1 MLKFFRKIRQNLL
14 MENKT
19 GKYFKYA
26 IGEII
31 LVVIGILIALQ
42 INNWNQNRIQLK
54 QEQKILLSLKTDFIE
69 SKVRLLK
76 SMGMQKD
83 VVRKGSELIKIYEG
97 KIPRPIND
105 SITNF
110 LLAGVN
116 GFYRA
121 ELLTGAYDAFI
132 NAGNSELIR
141 NDKLIKMLAEYF
153 SIVESGFEDQET
165 STNLQNN
172 MQTIIAPFGVELY
185 YSPIKQNFFGLD
197 TVKRPKE
204 DMAIDFLFKQDAFFG
219 NLIHRMIVEYIRY
232 SIQEEMLVKIDEILL
247 VLNNEIKTTE

>member
-1 MLKFFRKIRQNLL
+1 MLKFFRRIRYDL
-14 MENKT
+14 MENNKT
-19 GKYFKYA
+19 GKYLKYA
-26 IGEII
+26 IGEIV

-54 QEQKILLSLKTDFIE
+54 QEQKILLFLKTDFIE
-69 SKVRLLK
+69 SKVRLLE
-76 SMGMQKD
+76 SMEMQKN
-83 VVRKGSELIKIYEG
+83 VIRKSSDLIKIYEG

-110 LLAGVN
+110 LTYGAHGW
-116 GFYRA
+116 YRA

-141 NDKLIKMLAEYF
+141 NDKLIMMLAEYF

-165 STNLQNN
+165 SMNLLNN

-185 YSPIKQNFFGLD
+185 YNPIKWRIGLD
-197 TVKRPKE
+197 TVKTPRE
-204 DMAIDFLFKQDAFFG
+204 DMAINFLFKQDAFFG
-219 NLIHRMIVEYIRY
+219 NLIQRTMVEYLRY
-232 SIQEEMLVKIDEILL
+232 SIQEDMLVKIDEILL
-247 VLNNEIKTTE
+247 VLNNEIKTNE

>member
-1 MLKFFRKIRQNLL
+1 MIKFFRKIRQNLL

-26 IGEII
+26 MSEIV
-31 LVVIGILIALQ
+31 LVVIGILIAFQ

-69 SKVRLLK
+69 SKVRLLE
-76 SMGMQKD
+76 SMGMQKN
-83 VVRKGSELIKIYEG
+83 VVRKSSDLIKIYEG

-110 LLAGVN
+110 LAFGAHSW
-116 GFYRA
+116 YRE

-165 STNLQNN
+165 SMNLLNN

-185 YSPIKQNFFGLD
+185 YSPIKRRIGLD
-197 TVKRPKE
+197 TDKKPRE

-219 NLIHRMIVEYIRY
+219 NLIHRTMVEYLRY
-232 SIQEEMLVKIDEILL
+232 SIQEDMLVKIDEILL
-247 VLNNEIKTTE
+247 VLNNEIEANE

>member
-1 MLKFFRKIRQNLL
+1 
-14 MENKT
+14 
-19 GKYFKYA
+19 
-26 IGEII
+26 
-31 LVVIGILIALQ
+31 LQ

-69 SKVRLLK
+69 SKVRLLE
-76 SMGMQKD
+76 SMGMQKN
-83 VVRKGSELIKIYEG
+83 VIRKSSDLIKIYEG

-110 LLAGVN
+110 LTFGAHSW
-116 GFYRA
+116 YRA
-121 ELLTGAYDAFI
+121 ELLTGAYDAYI

-141 NDKLIKMLAEYF
+141 NDKLITMLAEYF

-185 YSPIKQNFFGLD
+185 YRPIKQRIGLD
-197 TVKRPKE
+197 TVKMPRE